1 MVIGGMRLLHR
12 RFTITNGLILL
23 AVLSLV
29 LSVVKS
35 EEGKKKEEE
44 YDYKPPGYPGSDTST
59 GENILKLIQIEIFY
73 EYFGYIITNQ

>member
-12 RFTITNGLILL
+12 RIITTKNGLIVL
-23 AVLSLV
+23 AILSVV

-35 EEGKKKEEE
+35 EEGKKKEDE

-59 GENILKLIQIEIFY
+59 GEKYLEINSNVKLF
-73 EYFGYIITNQ
+73 